1 MRHALIAVLLACI
14 VTPCA
19 TALAGQP
26 APLGESVCQH
36 PRTDQCR
43 ALRAMNAFI
52 RYAEHRWVVHGES
65 VGCHGEHPRW
75 HCTMS
80 DERPNGT
87 FTSCK
92 VAGTVVETNLGV
104 YEVRHAKATRSC
116 SKRRS

>member
-1 MRHALIAVLLACI
+1 MRHVLIAVVLACV

-19 TALAGQP
+19 RALAGQP
-26 APLGESVCQH
+26 ESVCQH

-52 RYAEHRWVVHGES
+52 RYAEHRWVVRYPGGVS
-65 VGCHGEHPRW
+65 AGCQGEHPRW
-75 HCTMS
+75 HCTLS

-92 VAGTVVETNLGV
+92 VVGTVVETKLGV
-104 YEVRHAKATRSC
+104 YEVRHAKATQSC
-116 SKRRS
+116 PKRRS